1 MTTGSNFWDI
11 NIWVF
16 VLVLGAIFVSMLLSN
31 LLIKVIKPLRKALIP
46 APVLGGFIMLGG
58 YYIFKAIVG
67 FNEDSILPVQNILE
81 ILTYHCLG
89 IGFVAT
95 ALKTTKKIEEKKNS
109 SQKGF
114 FDSAL
119 VVVGNY
125 VIQAI
130 IGLAVSVA
138 LFFILGSWPAS
149 GLLVPM
155 GFGQGPGQAFNW
167 GSNYEANT
175 IESAFG
181 AFQYG
186 KSFGLSV
193 AAMGFIAASIGG
205 VIFLNIERKKGNIKM
220 ANAMEEEETKT
231 VEHFTDSNEIPD
243 SESIDKA
250 SVEIGLILIAYTISF
265 FLIYGI
271 SQLCDMSGVGF
282 LINTV
287 KPLFWG
293 FNFIFGTLV
302 ATIMKICLN
311 GLRRK
316 GIVKRQYTNN
326 YMLDRAS
333 GVAFDIMVVA
343 AIAAIDL
350 SAFTHAEFIVP
361 LIVMCVLASVGTY
374 FYTKFVCYRLFPDY
388 KEEAFISMF
397 GMLTGT
403 ASTGVILLREID
415 PKFKTPAANN
425 LVFQSLYAILLGGP
439 ILLAMG
445 SLPKTWTSL
454 IVWGSIIVAYFG
466 LVVVIT
472 FRNKIFKKRDK
483 ALQTVEED
491 ANKTV
496 Q

>member
-16 VLVLGAIFVSMLLSN
+16 VLVLGAIFLSMLLAN
-31 LLIKVIKPLRKALIP
+31 LLIKVIKPLKKSLIP

-58 YYIFKAIVG
+58 YYLFKLIVG
-67 FNEDSILPVQNILE
+67 FDENIILPIQNILE

-95 ALKTTKKIEEKKNS
+95 ALKTTKKIEEKKNKA
-109 SQKGF
+109 QKGF

-125 VIQAI
+125 VVQAI
-130 IGLAVSVA
+130 IGLTVSIP

-175 IESAFG
+175 IESTFG
-181 AFQYG
+181 AFKYG

-193 AAMGFIAASIGG
+193 AALGFIAASIGG
-205 VIFLNIERKKGNIKM
+205 VIYLNIERKKGNIKM
-220 ANAMEEEETKT
+220 IHDEEENKEPSL
-231 VEHFTDSNEIPD
+231 ENFTDKGEIPD

-265 FLIYGI
+265 FLIFGI
-271 SQLCDMSGVGF
+271 SKLCDISGVNF

-293 FNFIFGTLV
+293 FNFIFGTLI
-302 ATIMKICLN
+302 ATIIKVILN
-311 GLRRK
+311 RLRKK
-316 GIVKRQYTNN
+316 GIIKRQYTNN

-350 SAFTHAEFIVP
+350 SAFAHPEFIVP

-374 FYTKFVCYRLFPDY
+374 FYTKFVCYRLFKDY
-388 KEEAFISMF
+388 KEEAFVSMY

-415 PKFKTPAANN
+415 PKFRTPAANN

-454 IVWGSIIVAYFG
+454 IIWVSIIVVYFV
-466 LVVVIT
+466 LIIFIT
-472 FRNKIFKKRDK
+472 FREKIFKKKSRENESN
-483 ALQTVEED
+483 LEE
-491 ANKTV
+491 NNV
-496 Q
+496 